1 MSYNRVAIAMGLVV
15 LLVTGPVG
23 AVASGPAPAAAP
35 SGVAD
40 DDSVEPAD
48 GAYVEDDGDVVLVYR
63 NNESSSTMNG
73 HFGADLSEGLFH
85 VFLND
90 TMEEQPGNNF
100 TGNASLE
107 LGPESVTGDGA
118 FSMAK
123 PESIEDLT
131 FDASATRTRQESTA
145 SMTLDGTFVDESS
158 TTAEGTSS
166 FESLSTEGAMTVTG
180 SSFSADGSATAS
192 FSEPQS
198 PGQSA
203 MSHEFSLTETE
214 DAYVLTAAQNYTV
227 GPYGAASW
235 DTRENATRTLE
246 SQFES
251 TASGL
256 DGEVEVTVDAYS
268 FDPETNRLDIAYTVE
283 FTGVDE
289 AVSEQLATSLSSS
302 RDLDLTEDEAE
313 DLAER
318 IQSVE
323 LTELSGSVDVQSEE
337 ASATW
342 SVQVD
347 NYDEAALAMFDI
359 AEAADTNETESNLDE
374 ARSRFEAQLAA
385 DLQRTV
391 EWDGTV
397 SSPSPDAATV
407 EFDAEYNTGNWRD
420 YVSELED
427 RGVEPPADTTFEAHA
442 ETENGELTASVAA
455 SFSQEGLVEDAINSM
470 LEQPEASETAT
481 DGNQQAREFLRTLQR
496 SGFERAK
503 MDVTV
508 GNGAVTVEAGAS
520 FENASAFRDVVD
532 DQYGDLGIK
541 SVVGETEDGE
551 SVTYVRLHEAVGE
564 DADESDVRA
573 LSTVDEDTDVRMPDD
588 WDESEKEFPEMNTEE
603 ARNYLGIDAGGNGEE
618 ETSDSSLPGF
628 GPVVALVALAGF
640 ALFARRRA
648 A

>member
-1 MSYNRVAIAMGLVV
+1 MSYNRAAIAIGLVV

-23 AVASGPAPAAAP
+23 AVATGPASAAAT

-73 HFGADLSEGLFH
+73 RFGADLSEGLFH

-90 TMEEQPGNNF
+90 TMQEQPGNNF

-107 LGPESVTGDGA
+107 LGPESMTGDGA
-118 FSMAK
+118 FSMTK

-131 FDASATRTRQESTA
+131 FDASATQTRQESTA
-145 SMTLDGTFVDESS
+145 SMTFDGTFVDESR

-166 FESLSTEGAMTVTG
+166 FESLSTEGTMTVTG
-180 SSFSADGSATAS
+180 SSFSADGSGTAS
-192 FSEPQS
+192 FSESSS
-198 PGQSA
+198 PGQPA
-203 MSHEFSLTETE
+203 MSQEFSLTETE
-214 DAYVLTAAQNYTV
+214 NAYVLTAAQNYTV
-227 GPYGAASW
+227 GAYGAASW

-246 SQFES
+246 SQFGS
-251 TASGL
+251 VARDL
-256 DGEVEVTVDAYS
+256 DGEVEVTIDAYS
-268 FDPETNRLDIAYTVE
+268 FDPETNRLDIEYTVE
-283 FTGVDE
+283 FAGVDE
-289 AVSEQLATSLSSS
+289 AVSEQMATSLSSS
-302 RDLDLTEDEAE
+302 RDLNLSETEAR
-313 DLAER
+313 DLADR

-323 LTELSGSVDVQSEE
+323 LTELSGSVDVRSEE
-337 ASATW
+337 ASVSW
-342 SVQVD
+342 SVQID
-347 NYDEAALAMFDI
+347 NYDEAAMAMFDI
-359 AEAADTNETESNLDE
+359 VEAADTNANQSTLDD
-374 ARSRFEAQLAA
+374 ARSRFEAQRAA

-391 EWDGTV
+391 EWEGTV

-407 EFDAEYNTGNWRD
+407 EFDAEYNTENWKA

-455 SFSQEGLVEDAINSM
+455 SFNQEGLVEDAINSM
-470 LEQPEASETAT
+470 LQQSDASETAS

-532 DQYGDLGIK
+532 DKYGDLGIK
-541 SVVGETEDGE
+541 SVVGETENGE
-551 SVTYVRLHEAVGE
+551 SVTYVRLHEAVGD
-564 DADESDVRA
+564 DATESDVRS
-573 LSTVDEDTDVRMPDD
+573 LSTVDDDTEVRMPDD
-588 WDESEKEFPEMNTEE
+588 WDKSETEFPEMNTED
-603 ARNYLGIDAGGNGEE
+603 ARDYLGVDADGSGGD

-640 ALFARRRA
+640 ALFARHRA